1 VGIFYHFNNPS
12 RKTLRNLLL
21 FKEQKP
27 CNMKLIYT
35 FLFLTISILSSGQ
48 FYMSSGYSIGLP
60 QQQMKQNI
68 KPLHS
73 LALSGFY
80 KLPGN
85 LDRVMIGADV
95 GWGIYS
101 SSRKLQTFTF
111 PNGDITQTDVFY
123 NSMVVQGGLQARVN
137 LLKNKTVTPFLNGK
151 AGYAS
156 FYSNV
161 FIENPNDPDGC
172 APLDQRNIIKDG
184 TIYSGYGG
192 GLQIDWRIFSKR
204 GGKNTG
210 WIDLTINSIRGGTL
224 DYINTKSLINADS
237 PPVNS
242 DGKPLSVTFINAST
256 QQLHEHQVAEVYTS
270 PLRML
275 EIKISATFLLN

>member
-1 VGIFYHFNNPS
+1 
-12 RKTLRNLLL
+12 
-21 FKEQKP
+21 
-27 CNMKLIYT
+27 MKLIYT
-35 FLFLTISILSSGQ
+35 FLFLTISIFSSAQ
-48 FYMSSGYSIGLP
+48 FYLSSGYSLGLP
-60 QQQMKQNI
+60 QQTMKQNI

-80 KLPGN
+80 QLPGA
-85 LDRVMIGADV
+85 LDRVMIGADF
-95 GWGIYS
+95 GWGMYS
-101 SSRKLQTFTF
+101 SARKRQTFTF
-111 PNGDITQTDVFY
+111 PNGDITQTNVMY
-123 NSMVVQGGLQARVN
+123 NSLAVQGGLQARVN
-137 LLKNKTVTPFLNGK
+137 LLKNKIITPFVNGK

-161 FIENPNDPDGC
+161 FIENTNDPDGC

-192 GLQIDWRIFSKR
+192 GLQIDWAIFSKKSR
-204 GGKNTG
+204 RNNG
-210 WIDLTINSIRGGTL
+210 WIDLSVNNIRGGTL
-224 DYINTKSLINADS
+224 DYINTKKLIDANN
-237 PPVNS
+237 PPTNS
-242 DGKPLSVTFINAST
+242 EGKPLNVTFINAST